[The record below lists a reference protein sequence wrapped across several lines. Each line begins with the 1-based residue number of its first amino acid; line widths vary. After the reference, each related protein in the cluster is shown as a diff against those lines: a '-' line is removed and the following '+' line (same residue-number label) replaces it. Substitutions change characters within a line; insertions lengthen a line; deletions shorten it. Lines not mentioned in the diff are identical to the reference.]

1 MMPPNIFDL
10 ISYNFF
16 CDERVFCCYDKN
28 QFILEF
34 PSKSANFDELYCIY
48 MLSVKCVRSV
58 NCVRSAESTKL
69 LQSFSFNTQNWL
81 FFMGG
86 MITV

>member
-1 MMPPNIFDL
+1 
-10 ISYNFF
+10 
-16 CDERVFCCYDKN
+16 
-28 QFILEF
+28 
-34 PSKSANFDELYCIY
+34 
-48 MLSVKCVRSV
+48 MLCGKCVRSV
-58 NCVRSAESTKL
+58 NCIRSVESTKL